1 MGIKKMRT
9 EDNSTLFE
17 FESDVNDIL
26 AKQVVAVVVIDSD
39 SIGINV
45 PPVSETNVPPSA
57 E

>member
-1 MGIKKMRT
+1 MRT

-45 PPVSETNVPPSA
+45 PAVSETNVPPSA